1 MRQVHYHLFVVVVVA
16 NGWLSFWD
24 TKILLIKFCKIWR
37 FPTRFSPLFQI
48 SLLEHL
54 PTQPFL
60 VSKRRRQLVL
70 KSVFLI
76 FVSKDKTSTTTIYL
90 ASQPLWNN
98 VHPHPVSDQPNWYL
112 FVILCIQ
119 SDVTHSTASSISTI
133 LKIISFW

>member
-1 MRQVHYHLFVVVVVA
+1 MGQVHYHLFVVVVV
-16 NGWLSFWD
+16 NSWLNLSDTSSSSFA
-24 TKILLIKFCKIWR
+24 R
-37 FPTRFSPLFQI
+37 FEDFQRGFLHFFQI
-48 SLLEHL
+48 TFLEHL

-70 KSVFLI
+70 KLVFPI
-76 FVSKDKTSTTTIYL
+76 SVSKQFWDKTSTTTIYL

-133 LKIISFW
+133 LKIIPFW